1 MEEKLWRVTLWL
13 KKIYGNE
20 PIPQYEVNA
29 RTVDILHDLAEFN
42 EARDRDVSLLIE
54 YMKQKE
60 AEYEAEANYL
70 AGLLTESLDLSESSL
85 SKEGIR
91 YLNVLVDTAMTLEM
105 KDTSLASCFC
115 AIDDLTSELYAAES
129 ENREIKLESS
139 KIKEKLTAV
148 LMLEKKLAADLKKTE
163 VFLEIENAKADS
175 RSKNL
180 EFLKNKSEDFK
191 NRIKAAEDQLAAMAL
206 DQSLTHE
213 SLVSL
218 SEKLAEQQE
227 EIVVLKK
234 KLEFYL
240 DLPPNLSLA
249 QVKIEEVKRELNTL
263 EEELSKEVSSL
274 TFEM

>member
-1 MEEKLWRVTLWL
+1 MPEQVTLWL

-20 PIPQYEVNA
+20 PIPQFEVNA

-85 SKEGIR
+85 SKEGFGHF
-91 YLNVLVDTAMTLEM
+91 NVLVDTAMTLEI
-105 KDTSLASCFC
+105 KDTSLASFFC

-163 VFLEIENAKADS
+163 VFLEIENAKADN

-191 NRIKAAEDQLAAMAL
+191 NRIKAAEDQLAAVAL
-206 DQSLTHE
+206 DQLLTHE

-227 EIVVLKK
+227 EIVLLKK

-249 QVKIEEVKRELNTL
+249 QVKIEEVKRELNAL
-263 EEELSKEVSSL
+263 EEELAKEVNSL
-274 TFEM
+274 TFEV

>member
-1 MEEKLWRVTLWL
+1 QVTLWL

-148 LMLEKKLAADLKKTE
+148 LMLEKKL
-163 VFLEIENAKADS
+163 
-175 RSKNL
+175 
-180 EFLKNKSEDFK
+180 
-191 NRIKAAEDQLAAMAL
+191 
-206 DQSLTHE
+206 
-213 SLVSL
+213 
-218 SEKLAEQQE
+218 
-227 EIVVLKK
+227 
-234 KLEFYL
+234 
-240 DLPPNLSLA
+240 
-249 QVKIEEVKRELNTL
+249 
-263 EEELSKEVSSL
+263 
-274 TFEM
+274 